1 MQTPNEM
8 MASAIVAFEL
18 WRENKGH
25 SAAKTPENLRQQAV
39 ALLDHFSSSKI
50 VSALSLSGTG
60 LKRWSLD
67 DNAELTEFVTLPTI
81 DNAAI
86 TSLNVELSS
95 GNGCHMRLCGEI
107 SPAQLTAITQ
117 TVTAHSRATS

>member
-1 MQTPNEM
+1 MQMPNEM

-18 WRENKGH
+18 WRENKGYC
-25 SAAKTPENLRQQAV
+25 AAKIPENLRQQAV

-67 DNAELTEFVTLPTI
+67 DNA
-81 DNAAI
+81 AI
-86 TSLNVELSS
+86 TSLNVELSF

>member
-1 MQTPNEM
+1 MWPVG
-8 MASAIVAFEL
+8 IVEFSCSLSLILRYE
-18 WRENKGH
+18 

-39 ALLDHFSSSKI
+39 VLLDHFSSSKI
-50 VSALSLSGTG
+50 VSALSFSGTG

-81 DNAAI
+81 GNAAI
-86 TSLNVELSS
+86 TSLNVELSF